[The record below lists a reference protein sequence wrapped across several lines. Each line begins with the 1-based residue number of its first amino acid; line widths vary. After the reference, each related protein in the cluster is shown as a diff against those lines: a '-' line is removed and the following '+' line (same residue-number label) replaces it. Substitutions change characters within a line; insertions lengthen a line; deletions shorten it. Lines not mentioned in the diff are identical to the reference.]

1 MTCGGLWSGNVR
13 ATAERRISTTDCL
26 TRTAGREVH
35 VSGAVRSLCLI
46 AAAAVGCAFA
56 SPLATPT
63 RFVSSP
69 QPQPEPKLEIRWRDS
84 RALGTPGAGGLVKG
98 VQLPVESSRFFT
110 WDPVLRRTP
119 NRAWRRWGTDELVR
133 VVVRVARA
141 FAKAYPEAPR
151 LGIGDLSLPAGG
163 YFGPKHATHQ
173 NGLDVDVYYPR
184 LDRRE
189 RPPRSAAQVDLRLAQ
204 DLVDRFLA
212 AGATVIYVG
221 PNTPLRGPPSI
232 VQPLWNHDNHL
243 HVRIAPRP

>member
-1 MTCGGLWSGNVR
+1 MTCGWLWSGKVR
-13 ATAERRISTTDCL
+13 ATAERRISTTDCR

-56 SPLATPT
+56 SPFGTPI
-63 RFVSSP
+63 RFVSP
-69 QPQPEPKLEIRWRDS
+69 PDAKREPAVEIRWRDS
-84 RALGTPGAGGLVKG
+84 RALGTPGAGRLVKG
-98 VQLPVESSRFFT
+98 VQLPIQGARFFT
-110 WDPVLRRTP
+110 WDPVLRRSP

-141 FAKAYPEAPR
+141 FAKAHPEAPR
-151 LGIGDLSLPAGG
+151 LGIGDLSLPHGG

-189 RPPRSAAQVDLRLAQ
+189 RPPLRVAQVDLRLAQ

-221 PNTPLRGPPSI
+221 PSTPLGGPPSI